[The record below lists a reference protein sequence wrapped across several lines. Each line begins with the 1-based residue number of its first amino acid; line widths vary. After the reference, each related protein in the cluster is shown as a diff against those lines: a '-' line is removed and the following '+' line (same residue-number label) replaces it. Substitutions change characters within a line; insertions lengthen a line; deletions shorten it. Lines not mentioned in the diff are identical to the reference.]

1 MDLVLETRA
10 WQPKREVD
18 RERGGGQRE
27 RDGREGRREGG
38 DGRKGTGRKG
48 GREGGGREK
57 DNEGWGGRSLQ
68 ILDQNS
74 QVSSSFLSVVTQG
87 SL

>member
-1 MDLVLETRA
+1 MGERA
-10 WQPKREVD
+10 GERE
-18 RERGGGQRE
+18 EMEGKGQGE
-27 RDGREGRREGG
+27 KEGEKGEGG
-38 DGRKGTGRKG
+38 RKIMRAG
-48 GREGGGREK
+48 
-57 DNEGWGGRSLQ
+57 GGRSLQ